1 MVVWFMYFYLCL
13 LGFSIFYAVCS
24 FVSLWWVCL
33 ICIIC
38 MALHVVAR
46 DQLWRLIKWGYA
58 MRRLYDIVSRL
69 LTVTWWKR
77 RCWSPAL
84 ITLTMLDLCN
94 NLKYYLYDYCQLII
108 FCIRIKIWSY
118 CEQTI
123 LYILICLLFSQ
134 LVENRNNSNSDDV
147 KRENLNCLSIQCLYN
162 LPIV

>member
-13 LGFSIFYAVCS
+13 SGFSIFYAVCS

-33 ICIIC
+33 IFIIC

-46 DQLWRLIKWGYA
+46 DQLWRLIKWGYT
-58 MRRLYDIVSRL
+58 MGRLYDIVSRL

-84 ITLTMLDLCN
+84 ITLTMFDLCN
-94 NLKYYLYDYCQLII
+94 NLKYYLYDCCQLII
-108 FCIRIKIWSY
+108 FCILIKIWSY

-123 LYILICLLFSQ
+123 LYILTCLLFSQ
-134 LVENRNNSNSDDV
+134 LVENRNNLNSDDV
-147 KRENLNCLSIQCLYN
+147 KRENLDCLSIQCL
-162 LPIV
+162 